1 MKKIYII
8 IMIVFI
14 AVNMQAQIKI
24 VGNNKTIVDNIISG
38 MTYPNISK
46 DSDSNFYLVNSTES
60 KTDNL
65 MVLKLGKKEEALKTL
80 EFFQSF
86 IKNEDAGTFIDIQD
100 ESTGYKYRLF
110 RVNLLGQGG
119 LRIESLDIQYNCFSQ
134 IFIKSINGAKKII
147 ESSE

>member
-1 MKKIYII
+1 M
-8 IMIVFI
+8 
-14 AVNMQAQIKI
+14 
-24 VGNNKTIVDNIISG
+24 
-38 MTYPNISK
+38 
-46 DSDSNFYLVNSTES
+46 VNSTES

-65 MVLKLGKKEEALKTL
+65 IVLKLGKKEEALKTL

-110 RVNLLGQGG
+110 RVNLLDQGG
-119 LRIESLDIQYNCFSQ
+119 LRIESLDVHYNCFSQ

-147 ESSE
+147 ESSEK